1 MMPNKE
7 LPTVQTLQEI
17 HPENESKWWTSLFS
31 INKWAVYSS
40 HRTIWALPCIVPIFG
55 LKWAGNA
62 AHGSQLPPRPQ
73 MEMECV
79 LRAARRGAAVCQVT
93 ALCWYILLSSIMMW
107 WPPLMKCMLSA
118 GDLENKRSS
127 AAREVAG
134 LERGVNAN
142 QTFASVAFSALEAAD
157 SQTPE
162 ASPAVWMTPLSVR
175 SSSSLPFLFFFCLL
189 HLFLTDW

>member
-1 MMPNKE
+1 
-7 LPTVQTLQEI
+7 
-17 HPENESKWWTSLFS
+17 
-31 INKWAVYSS
+31 
-40 HRTIWALPCIVPIFG
+40 
-55 LKWAGNA
+55 
-62 AHGSQLPPRPQ
+62 
-73 MEMECV
+73 
-79 LRAARRGAAVCQVT
+79 
-93 ALCWYILLSSIMMW
+93 
-107 WPPLMKCMLSA
+107 MKCMLSA

-175 SSSSLPFLFFFCLL
+175 SSSSLPFLFFFFLPSPFVPNRLVETCLGC
-189 HLFLTDW
+189 